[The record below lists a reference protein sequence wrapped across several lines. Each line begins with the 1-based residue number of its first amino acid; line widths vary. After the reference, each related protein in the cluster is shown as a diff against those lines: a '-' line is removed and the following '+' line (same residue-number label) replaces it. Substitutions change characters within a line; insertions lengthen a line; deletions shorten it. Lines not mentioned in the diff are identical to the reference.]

1 MIDWNT
7 VLFQSG
13 IVLGGMA
20 ISGATAWIVLA
31 TRTSSGLTAVG
42 RTMDEVKT
50 EHSKRLDGHDVD
62 LLDIRA
68 NYVSRRELDEKKSSS
83 MASINAN
90 YANIKEQLTTH
101 GRWLEYAVFNKKPD
115 QPSISG

>member
-1 MIDWNT
+1 
-7 VLFQSG
+7 
-13 IVLGGMA
+13 
-20 ISGATAWIVLA
+20 
-31 TRTSSGLTAVG
+31 
-42 RTMDEVKT
+42 
-50 EHSKRLDGHDVD
+50 
-62 LLDIRA
+62 
-68 NYVSRRELDEKKSSS
+68 